1 MFNEIYY
8 YSLILHGAF
17 SKQYSENGGKNL
29 FSFLEP
35 VFFAENVLQKCVV
48 FNNQGILSIKKVAAH
63 FIDKL

>member
-1 MFNEIYY
+1 MK
-8 YSLILHGAF
+8 YSTILSSYMAHSAI
-17 SKQYSENGGKNL
+17 KTLRMGGKNL